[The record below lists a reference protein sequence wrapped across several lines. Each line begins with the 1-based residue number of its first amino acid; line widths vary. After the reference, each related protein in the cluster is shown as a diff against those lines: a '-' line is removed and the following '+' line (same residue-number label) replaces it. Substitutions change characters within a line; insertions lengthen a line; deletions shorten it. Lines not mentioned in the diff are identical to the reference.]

1 MVVREAHV
9 PVYPHDQPTSA
20 PFGNNVFV
28 IKSQPLKLR
37 YSTIITSLSSELDDE
52 LDELDDEELDEL
64 DDDELDELLDDCCCN
79 VLLEELDELLSV
91 ICVTVG

>member
-1 MVVREAHV
+1 MVVRETHV

-37 YSTIITSLSSELDDE
+37 YSTIMTSLSSELDDE
-52 LDELDDEELDEL
+52 LDELDELDDDEL
-64 DDDELDELLDDCCCN
+64 DDDELDEWLDDCCCN
-79 VLLEELDELLSV
+79 VLLELLEELLSV
-91 ICVTVG
+91 ISVTVG